1 MIQLVPVSTVLASE
15 RGTGIAA
22 APEIDTQ
29 DASQRDY
36 WSYRLNVSHEDLFA
50 AIAEVGTSVAA
61 IRRHLGK

>member
-1 MIQLVPVSTVLASE
+1 MIELVLVSRVLTSE
-15 RGTGIAA
+15 RGAGVAA
-22 APEIDTQ
+22 APEIDRQ

-36 WSYRLNVSHEDLFA
+36 WSYRLNVSQDDLFT